1 MGLTLGIDDATK
13 VNRMGRMSAIQKV
26 LLNQIDLS
34 DETFS
39 VNFMPDLQCLR
50 SSLQTVGL
58 IQPVLL
64 KKAKDHF
71 QIVSGF
77 RRVRI
82 LRDLGWDALPAI
94 VFEEKDSNDLTFFL
108 LALQEN
114 LTTRGFN
121 AVEKAIALQKLIVRF
136 QVEPSEVVK
145 TYLPLFSLEPNEKIL
160 NTYLSLAEMEE
171 GIKAYVLKEEVSRSN
186 IRLLSKVSSEDR
198 LALLPLLS
206 RLRLGENRLREMLT
220 LLMEISRRDHVRM
233 KEILDRPD
241 LQSILS
247 QVNLASTQRTE
258 RVKSVLMNLR
268 YPKLR
273 ELKEE
278 FEKRVERLNVPEGVS
293 LRPSPY
299 FEGRGLRMELQFQ
312 SMEEYRSI
320 LSYLSQL
327 ADKEELKEMVEGF
340 KNVKLQSPKG
350 K

>member
-1 MGLTLGIDDATK
+1 MGLKLGIDDATK
-13 VNRMGRMSAIQKV
+13 VNAMGSMRAIQKV
-26 LLNQIDLS
+26 PLNQIDLS

-39 VNFMPDLQCLR
+39 VNFMPELQCLR
-50 SSLQTVGL
+50 TSLQTVGL

-64 KKAKDHF
+64 KKVKDHF

-77 RRVRI
+77 RRIRI
-82 LRDLGWDALPAI
+82 LRDLGWNALPAI
-94 VFEEKDSNDLTFFL
+94 VFEERDSNDLTFFL
-108 LALQEN
+108 LGLQEN

-121 AVEKAIALQKLIVRF
+121 AVEKAIALQKLISRF

-160 NTYLSLAEMEE
+160 NTYLSLAEMEDE
-171 GIKAYVLKEEVSRSN
+171 VKAYVLKEEVSRSN
-186 IRLLSKVSSEDR
+186 IRLLAKMSSEDR

-220 LLMEISRRDHVRM
+220 LLMEISRRDRVRM

-241 LQSILS
+241 LQPLLS
-247 QVNLASTQRTE
+247 QENLTSTQRTE
-258 RVKSVLMNLR
+258 RVKSVLLNLR

-273 ELKEE
+273 ELEEE
-278 FEKRVERLNVPEGVS
+278 FEKRVKRLRLPEGVS

-299 FEGRGLRMELQFQ
+299 FEARGLRMEVQFK

-327 ADKEELKEMVEGF
+327 ADEKEFEEMMKPISYIIGH
-340 KNVKLQSPKG
+340 G
-350 K
+350 